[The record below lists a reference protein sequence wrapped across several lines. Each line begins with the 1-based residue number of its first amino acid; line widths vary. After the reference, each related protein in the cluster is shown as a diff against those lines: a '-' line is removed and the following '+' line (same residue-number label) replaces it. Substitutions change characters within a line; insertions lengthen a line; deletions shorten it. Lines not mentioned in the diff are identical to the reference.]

1 MWKNSELFLGGCIV
15 NESDSFDLDRLE
27 GHRPMG
33 ELVYT
38 AIRQAILR
46 DVLRPGQRLV
56 TEDLAARMG
65 VSRTPVREAI
75 RRLEVDGLVK
85 KEPWKSVVVAELP
98 PMKEMEEF
106 YFLRGAVEGV
116 VAYFAARRRP
126 MKKLEEL
133 RAVLGK
139 MEEASV
145 SDDTRLFMDL
155 QADFWDRYIAL
166 ASSKR
171 ICQVASGIRDSLER
185 AKPISI
191 LRPRRMQENV
201 RELRAVLDAIDAG
214 DSARAEA
221 LAREHCRLACEAYRD
236 VAENRG
242 RGAAALEHR

>member
-1 MWKNSELFLGGCIV
+1 MADG
-15 NESDSFDLDRLE
+15 SDLFDLNRLQ

-46 DVLRPGQRLV
+46 NVLRPGHRLV

-98 PMKEMEEF
+98 PLDEMEEF

-126 MKKLEEL
+126 EKKLEEL
-133 RAVLGK
+133 RDVLRK
-139 MEEASV
+139 MGEAAAAG
-145 SDDTRLFMDL
+145 DAGQFMDI
-155 QADFWDRYIAL
+155 QGDFWDRYIAL

-171 ICQVASGIRDSLER
+171 ICQVAGAIRDSLER
-185 AKPISI
+185 AKPVSI
-191 LRPRRMQENV
+191 LAPGRMGENL
-201 RELRAVLDAIDAG
+201 RELAAVLDAIEAG
-214 DSARAEA
+214 DSARAQA
-221 LAREHCRLACEAYRD
+221 LAREHCRLAYGAYRAVVESGTRPA
-236 VAENRG
+236 VAVESR
-242 RGAAALEHR
+242 

>member
-1 MWKNSELFLGGCIV
+1 MADG
-15 NESDSFDLDRLE
+15 SDLFDLNRLQ

-38 AIRQAILR
+38 AMRQAILR
-46 DVLRPGQRLV
+46 NVLPPGHRLV

-98 PMKEMEEF
+98 PMEEMEEF

-126 MKKLEEL
+126 RKKLEEL

-139 MEEASV
+139 MIEVAATG
-145 SDDTRLFMDL
+145 DARPFMDL
-155 QADFWDRYIAL
+155 QADFWDAYIAL

-185 AKPISI
+185 AKPVSI
-191 LRPRRMQENV
+191 LKPGRMGENV
-201 RELRAVLDAIDAG
+201 RELAAVLDAIDAG

-221 LAREHCRLACEAYRD
+221 LAREHCRLAYEAYRG
-236 VAENRG
+236 VVEG
-242 RGAAALEHR
+242 RTRDAAVLEHR